1 MRCALRSTAVLL
13 VMLIAGGD
21 GLAQTKA
28 PDWDDSYY
36 AKFTPAKFR
45 GYRPA
50 NRQIDFKNVDH
61 ELLSAAIFFETNL
74 RRIKYHK
81 RQLLYSP
88 ALRKAA
94 FGHAK
99 DMAEKDF
106 VSHVNP
112 DDPKK
117 KTLALRLAL
126 VGVGHCVM
134 LENVAQAPGRPY
146 PIVRK
151 KPKSWEFKI
160 DPSNV
165 PPPHTYVT
173 LARQVLDAW
182 MFSPGH
188 RKSVLAT
195 NVWYMGAAGY
205 YCRKELLDRLGK
217 VQHADYFKTCQV
229 FAARRGPDVKR
240 DP

>member
-1 MRCALRSTAVLL
+1 MSAASAEG
-13 VMLIAGGD
+13 AE
-21 GLAQTKA
+21 QTKA

-36 AKFTPAKFR
+36 ARFTPAKFR

-50 NRQIDFKNVDH
+50 NRPIDFKNVDH

-74 RRIKYHK
+74 RRIKHHK
-81 RQLLYSP
+81 RRLLYSP

-94 FGHAK
+94 FDHAR

-112 DDPKK
+112 DDPRK
-117 KTLALRLAL
+117 KTLPLRLAL

-134 LENVAQAPGRPY
+134 LENIAQAPGRPY
-146 PIVRK
+146 PILRK

-160 DPSNV
+160 DLSNV

-173 LARQVLDAW
+173 LARQVVDAW

-188 RKSVLAT
+188 RKNVLAT
-195 NVWYMGAAGY
+195 DVWYMGAGAY

-217 VQHADYFKTCQV
+217 VQHADYFKACQV
-229 FAARRGPDVKR
+229 FAARRGPDAGR
-240 DP
+240 DPRRRAGANGRR